1 MVVVGGSKELKEL
14 LFGVGIDCEACV
26 AGFAATQIFTIPLGS
41 VLLSSKDI
49 SNPFVPEHVR
59 YSERRRQMTKCRD
72 EDADDGR

>member
-1 MVVVGGSKELKEL
+1 
-14 LFGVGIDCEACV
+14 
-26 AGFAATQIFTIPLGS
+26 